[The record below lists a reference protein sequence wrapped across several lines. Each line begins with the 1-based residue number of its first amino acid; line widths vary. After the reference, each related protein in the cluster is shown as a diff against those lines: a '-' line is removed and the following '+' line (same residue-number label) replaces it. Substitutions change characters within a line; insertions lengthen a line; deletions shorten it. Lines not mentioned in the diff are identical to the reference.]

1 MTLRQFLAHLYVWLL
16 DFPPRH
22 TWVRLVGGND
32 PPYCIVCGAVDKDS
46 PVNPGCFVVLQY

>member
-1 MTLRQFLAHLYVWLL
+1 MTLRQWFIHLYAWLL

-22 TWVRLVGGND
+22 TWVRTLDGTD

-46 PVNPGCFVVLQY
+46 PE

>member
-22 TWVRLVGGND
+22 TWVRLVDGKD

-46 PVNPGCFVVLQY
+46 PD